1 MNDLALESRV
11 QRFQDKFLKEE
22 KIDLPE
28 EGLATLHSLL
38 YDSNYRKMEE
48 VYVRPKQ
55 DLSVEIFAEDDFKP
69 EKTGFA
75 YVQIQDLGK
84 VKEFMTAAVER
95 KEHLPVYNK
104 ASNIALGG
112 TCIGFAG
119 LGLGTIIGVGISSC
133 FPLLLALPAAAGG
146 AYLGKT
152 ESENNYKRNLEY
164 KNKSDAD
171 FDAKYH
177 LITGKDAILKALIPE
192 YHPE

>member
-38 YDSNYRKMEE
+38 YDSNYRKMEG
-48 VYVRPKQ
+48 VYVRPKE

-69 EKTGFA
+69 EKKGYT

-84 VKEFMTAAVER
+84 IKEFMTAAVER
-95 KEHLPVYNK
+95 RQLPSYNDDNITVGMVGIG
-104 ASNIALGG
+104 AS
-112 TCIGFAG
+112 G
-119 LGLGTIIGVGISSC
+119 LGVGALISVAVSSF
-133 FPLLLALPAAAGG
+133 FPLLLALPAAVGG
-146 AYLGKT
+146 GYLGKIGSDKNHKT
-152 ESENNYKRNLEY
+152 ILENK
-164 KNKSDAD
+164 KKSDAE
-171 FDAKYH
+171 FDAKYT

>member
-22 KIDLPE
+22 KINLPE

-38 YDSNYRKMEE
+38 YDSNYRKMEG
-48 VYVRPKQ
+48 VYVRPKE

-69 EKTGFA
+69 EKKGYT

-84 VKEFMTAAVER
+84 IKEFMTAAVER
-95 KEHLPVYNK
+95 RQLPSYNDDNITVGMVGIG
-104 ASNIALGG
+104 AS
-112 TCIGFAG
+112 G
-119 LGLGTIIGVGISSC
+119 LGVGALISVAVSSF
-133 FPLLLALPAAAGG
+133 FPLLLALPAAVGG
-146 AYLGKT
+146 GYLGKIGSDKNHKT
-152 ESENNYKRNLEY
+152 ILENK
-164 KNKSDAD
+164 KKSDAE
-171 FDAKYH
+171 FDAKYT